1 MSVSLTLRGD
11 KGTRLTNTEVDTNF
25 TNISTE
31 LDLKAPINNPVFTG
45 SGQFTGALTVDG
57 DLEVSGT
64 TTFINVQN
72 LGVAD
77 TMIYVNQ
84 RTEGTLTNA
93 VGDGTNVVYTVDNNY
108 VVGDFLVVQGVTPS
122 SFNIDGAEIIA
133 SDATSVTVASTN
145 TDTYVSGG
153 STYAKTYV
161 NLDLGLAGGY
171 NSDGTAAGYAHTGL
185 FRDATDGF
193 WKFYEGYTPEPSA
206 GIDID
211 TGHASFQLASIS
223 ANVVNAVD
231 FNSTSDISLKKNI
244 SVIENALYLIKNIEG
259 VTFEWK
265 DSGKPS
271 IGVVAQQV
279 ETVVPEIVNTG
290 SDGIKRV
297 SYDSLIPI
305 LIEAVKELSDKIDKL

>member
-1 MSVSLTLRGD
+1 MSVALTLRSV
-11 KGTRLTNTEVDTNF
+11 KGTRLLNSEVDTNF

-64 TTFINVQN
+64 TTFVNVQN

-84 RTEGTLTNA
+84 RTAGTLTA
-93 VGDGTNVVYTVDNNY
+93 ASGDGTNVTYTVDNNY

-133 SDATSVTVASTN
+133 TTETSVTVASTN

-153 STYAKTYV
+153 TTYAKTYV

-171 NSDGTAAGYAHTGL
+171 NTDGTASGYAHTGV
-185 FRDATDGF
+185 FRDATDGGT
-193 WKFYEGYTPEPSA
+193 WKFYQGYTPEPSA

-211 TGHASFQLASIS
+211 TSHVSFALAPIAGSTIS
-223 ANVVNAVD
+223 ATD
-231 FNSTSDISLKKNI
+231 FNSTSDISLKKNV
-244 SVIENALYLIKNIEG
+244 SVIENALDLVNRLEG
-259 VTFEWK
+259 VNFEWK
-265 DSGKPS
+265 DSSKPA
-271 IGVVAQQV
+271 IGVIAQQV
-279 ETVVPEIVNTG
+279 EDVVPVVVNTG

-305 LIEAVKELSDKIDKL
+305 LIEAIKELSAKVK

>member
-1 MSVSLTLRGD
+1 MSVALTLRGV
-11 KGTRLTNTEVDTNF
+11 KGSRLTNTEVDTNF

-57 DLEVSGT
+57 DLNVSGT
-64 TTFINVQN
+64 TTFVNVQN

-84 RTEGTLTNA
+84 RTAGTLTGA

-122 SFNIDGAEIIA
+122 SLNITNAEIIA
-133 SDATSVTVASTN
+133 VTATTVTVASAV

-153 STYAKTYV
+153 TTYAKTYV

-171 NSDGTAAGYAHTGL
+171 NIDGTAAGYAHTGV
-185 FRDATDGF
+185 FRDATDSGT
-193 WKFYEGYTPEPSA
+193 WKFYQGYTPEPSA

-211 TGHASFQLASIS
+211 TGHASFSLAPIAASVVS
-223 ANVVNAVD
+223 ATD
-231 FNSTSDISLKKNI
+231 FNSTSDASLKTNV
-244 SVIENALYLIKNIEG
+244 SVIENALDIVNQLEG
-259 VTFEWK
+259 VNFNWK
-265 DSGKPS
+265 DSGKAS
-271 IGVVAQQV
+271 IGVIAQQV
-279 ETVVPEIVNTG
+279 EEVVPVVVNTG

-305 LIEAVKELSDKIDKL
+305 LIEAIKELSAKVK

>member
-1 MSVSLTLRGD
+1 MSVALTLRSV
-11 KGTRLTNTEVDTNF
+11 KGTRLLNSEVDTNF

-64 TTFINVQN
+64 TTFVNVQN

-84 RTEGTLTNA
+84 RTTGTLTA
-93 VGDGTNVVYTVDNNY
+93 ASGDGTNVTYTVDNNY

-133 SDATSVTVASTN
+133 TTETSVTVASTN

-171 NSDGTAAGYAHTGL
+171 NTDGTAAGYAHTGV
-185 FRDATDGF
+185 FRDATDGGT
-193 WKFYEGYTPEPSA
+193 WKFYQGYTPEPSA

-211 TGHASFQLASIS
+211 TSHVSFALAPIAGSTIS
-223 ANVVNAVD
+223 ATD
-231 FNSTSDISLKKNI
+231 FNSTSDISLKKNV
-244 SVIENALYLIKNIEG
+244 SVIENALDLVNRLEG
-259 VTFEWK
+259 VNFEWK
-265 DSGKPS
+265 DSSKPA
-271 IGVVAQQV
+271 IGVIAQQV
-279 ETVVPEIVNTG
+279 EDVVPVVVNTG

-305 LIEAVKELSDKIDKL
+305 LIEAIKELSAKVK

>member
-1 MSVSLTLRGD
+1 MSVALTLRSV
-11 KGTRLTNTEVDTNF
+11 KGTRLLNSEVDTNF

-64 TTFINVQN
+64 TTFVNVQN

-84 RTEGTLTNA
+84 RTEGTLTAA

-108 VVGDFLVVQGVTPS
+108 VVGDFLVVQGVTPA
-122 SFNIDGAEIIA
+122 SFNVAGAEIIA
-133 SDATSVTVASTN
+133 TTETSVTIASTN

-171 NSDGTAAGYAHTGL
+171 NSDGTASGYAHTGV
-185 FRDATDGF
+185 FRDATDGGT
-193 WKFYEGYTPEPSA
+193 WKFYQGYTPEPSA

-211 TGHASFQLASIS
+211 TGHASFALAPIAGSTIS
-223 ANVVNAVD
+223 ATD
-231 FNSTSDISLKKNI
+231 FNSTSDISLKKNV
-244 SVIENALYLIKNIEG
+244 SVIENALDLVNRLEG
-259 VTFEWK
+259 VNFEWK
-265 DSGKPS
+265 DSSKPA
-271 IGVVAQQV
+271 IGVIAQQV
-279 ETVVPEIVNTG
+279 EDVVPVVVNTG

-305 LIEAVKELSDKIDKL
+305 LIEAIKELSAKVK

>member
-1 MSVSLTLRGD
+1 MSVSLTLRGV

-57 DLEVSGT
+57 DLEVAGT
-64 TTFINVQN
+64 TTFVNVQN

-108 VVGDFLVVQGVTPS
+108 VVGDFLVVEGVTPA
-122 SFNIDGAEIIA
+122 SFNVSGAEIIA
-133 SDATSVTVASTN
+133 SDGTSVTIASTN

-171 NSDGTAAGYAHTGL
+171 NSDGTVSGYAHTGL

-244 SVIENALYLIKNIEG
+244 NVIENALYLIKNIEG
-259 VTFEWK
+259 VSFEWK
-265 DSGKPS
+265 DSGKSS